1 MGRRPARGG
10 PGNEK
15 DTMRTAEIRQ
25 RWLDYFA
32 TKDHAVV
39 PSVPLISPDPS
50 ILFTIAGM
58 VPFIPYI
65 LGTQD
70 APWPTVA
77 SVQKCIRT
85 NDIENVGRTTRH
97 GTFFQMMGNFS
108 FGDYF
113 KEGAIELAW
122 ELLTTPQEQGG
133 YGLDGDRLWVTIW
146 DQDAESL
153 DALTRVGVDRRHIVR
168 LPREQIFWDTG
179 QPGPAGPCAE
189 WHYDRGPEFGPE
201 AEGGTVDPGGDRYL
215 EIWNLVF
222 DQFLRGE
229 GQGKDYPLLR
239 ELDQKAIDTGA
250 GLERIAYLL
259 QGKNNLYEI
268 DEVFPVI
275 ERVQELTGRRYG
287 AQAEDDVRM
296 RVIADHV
303 RSSLM
308 LIGDGVVPSNEGR
321 GYVLRRL
328 VRRTVRSVRLLGVD
342 EAALPH
348 LLPVSRD
355 AMSPSY
361 PNVASDFD
369 RISQV
374 AYGEEDAFL
383 RTLSAGT
390 TILEGA
396 VSKAKQQAGTS
407 APVLGGEQ
415 AFALHDTYGFP
426 IDLTLEMA
434 AEHGVSVDEQAFRT
448 LMQAQRE
455 RARADALAKKTGH
468 ADVTAYQELHA
479 ALAGE
484 GGRAVRFAGY
494 TDTTTASHVVGLL
507 VDGVPTPA
515 ATAPADVE
523 VVLDVTPFYAEA
535 GGQLAD
541 TGVIELE
548 GGARIEVDDV
558 QAPIK
563 GLSVHR
569 GRLVAGTAT
578 YGEAATATID
588 VARRQAIARA
598 HTATHMVHKALREEL
613 GENATQAGSENAP
626 SRLRFDFRSGAAVPA
641 GSLGQIEGRVNERLQ
656 DDLEVTE
663 AVMPIAEARALGA
676 MALFG
681 EKYGNEVRVVSIG
694 GDWSRELCAGTHVR
708 RSGELG
714 LVTLLGE
721 SSIGS
726 GVRRVDALVGAGAY
740 GYQAKERAL
749 VGQLSGLLGARPDEL
764 AERVSSLLTRV
775 KESDKELATLRQ
787 ERLLARAGQLAQGA
801 QQVGVTRVVTEDAG
815 EVASP
820 DELRSL
826 VLDVRHRLGE
836 SSPAVV
842 AVGGTSKGRPVVV
855 VGTNAAAR
863 EAGARAGA
871 LVRVASGVLGGGGG
885 GKDDLAQGG
894 GTDASQ
900 LGAAL
905 SAVVEEL
912 RG

>member
-1 MGRRPARGG
+1 
-10 PGNEK
+10 
-15 DTMRTAEIRQ
+15 MRTAEIRQ

-32 TKDHAVV
+32 SKDHAIV

-70 APWPTVA
+70 APWPRVA

-97 GTFFQMMGNFS
+97 GTYFQMMGNFS

-113 KEGAIELAW
+113 KTGAIELAW
-122 ELLTTPQEQGG
+122 EFLTGAQESGG
-133 YGLDGDRLWVTIW
+133 LGLDGDRLWVTIW
-146 DQDAESL
+146 NEDAESA
-153 DALTRVGVDRRHIVR
+153 DALVRVGVDPRHIVR
-168 LPREQIFWDTG
+168 LTREEIFWDTG

-222 DQFLRGE
+222 DQFVRGE
-229 GQGKDYPLLR
+229 GRGKSYPLLG
-239 ELDQKAIDTGA
+239 ELERKAIDTGA

-275 ERVQELTGRRYG
+275 ERAAELTGRRYG
-287 AQAEDDVRM
+287 AGGEDDVRL
-296 RVIADHV
+296 RVIGDHV

-308 LIGDGVVPSNEGR
+308 LIGDGVSPSNEGR

-328 VRRTVRSVRLLGVD
+328 VRRTVRSMRLLGVE
-342 EAALPH
+342 EAALPE
-348 LLPVSRD
+348 LLPISRD
-355 AMSPSY
+355 LMSASY
-361 PNVASDFD
+361 PEVARDFD

-383 RTLSAGT
+383 RTLTAGT
-390 TILEGA
+390 TIFEGA
-396 VSKAKQQAGTS
+396 VTKAKASGRQDGV
-407 APVLGGEQ
+407 VLTGEQ

-468 ADVTAYQELHA
+468 TDTSAYQQLHQ
-479 ALAGE
+479 ALSSE
-484 GGRAVRFAGY
+484 KGGPVTFVGY
-494 TDTTTASHVVGLL
+494 TDTTAQSKVVGLL
-507 VDGVPTPA
+507 VDGVPAPA
-515 ATAPADVE
+515 ATAPAHVQ

-541 TGVIELE
+541 TGTISLE
-548 GGARIEVDDV
+548 GGGIVEVDDV

-563 GLSVHR
+563 GLSVHH
-569 GRLVAGTAT
+569 GRLVDGTLTLGDAGTAT
-578 YGEAATATID
+578 ID
-588 VARRQAIARA
+588 TARRRAIARA

-613 GENATQAGSENAP
+613 GDTATQAGSENAP
-626 SRLRFDFRSGAAVPA
+626 SRLRFDFRSGSGVP
-641 GSLGQIEGRVNERLQ
+641 GTSLSQIEGRVNERLQ
-656 DDLEVTE
+656 DDLEVTDR
-663 AVMPIAEARALGA
+663 VMAIDEARALGA

-726 GVRRVDALVGAGAY
+726 GVRRVDALVGDSAY

-749 VGQLSGLLGARPDEL
+749 VSQLSGLLGARPDEL
-764 AERVSSLLTRV
+764 GDRVSSLLTRV
-775 KESDKELATLRQ
+775 RESEKQLAALRQ
-787 ERLLARAGQLAQGA
+787 AQLLAAAGTLAAGA
-801 QQVGVTRVVTEDAG
+801 SQVGTALVVAHDAG
-815 EVASP
+815 EVAAP
-820 DELRSL
+820 DDLRTL
-826 VLDVRHRLGE
+826 ALDVRGRLGE
-836 SSPAVV
+836 ASPVVV
-842 AVGGTSKGRPVVV
+842 AVGGVAKGRPVVV
-855 VGTNAAAR
+855 VATNAAAR
-863 EAGARAGA
+863 EAGHRAGV
-871 LVRVASGVLGGGGG
+871 LVRTASGVLGGGGG
-885 GKDDLAQGG
+885 GKDDVAQGG
-894 GTDASQ
+894 GTDVAR
-900 LGAAL
+900 LAEALDGVVAA
-905 SAVVEEL
+905 V